1 MVSLPSY
8 CPLPHPPLTVVSHWS
23 IQNLFEVWK
32 RFANSW
38 NWCWCWGWGW
48 GCRDEDENDDDD
60 DEPKR
65 VVSSLCSFFG
75 CAFLRKC
82 LPTFGF
88 IINFKKLLMAATRC
102 PKMADWRPPPLPG
115 SHVCVCVCVCAGV
128 WPKLSVCSPFPS
140 PLPLSLLSWLIL
152 ETANWL
158 ANVHDS
164 LWFEV
169 DPLAKSPSKSPLRW
183 RINNALSVS
192 GSFKIHSLHPQ
203 PPPSHSQDKKGWL
216 IRSIW
221 CLLCCPKWKG
231 TNTNSFW

>member
-1 MVSLPSY
+1 MVSLTSY
-8 CPLPHPPLTVVSHWS
+8 CPLPPPPLTVVSHWS

-38 NWCWCWGWGW
+38 NWCWCWGW

-115 SHVCVCVCVCAGV
+115 SHVCVCVCVLVYDQNC
-128 WPKLSVCSPFPS
+128 LS
-140 PLPLSLLSWLIL
+140 
-152 ETANWL
+152 
-158 ANVHDS
+158 
-164 LWFEV
+164 
-169 DPLAKSPSKSPLRW
+169 
-183 RINNALSVS
+183 AL
-192 GSFKIHSLHPQ
+192 HS
-203 PPPSHSQDKKGWL
+203 PPPFRCPCSAGWSLKLLIGLPTCTTHSGLKWIRLRNPPRRALWGGELIMLYPSADHSKYIPCTLSSQPFSGQKGL
-216 IRSIW
+216 IDSFNLMFA
-221 CLLCCPKWKG
+221 LLPKMERHKY
-231 TNTNSFW
+231 

>member
-1 MVSLPSY
+1 MSVSDRDAFASVRLASTASNYFVRHIMSIICNVWSAFPPTA
-8 CPLPHPPLTVVSHWS
+8 PLPPPPLTVVSHWS

-38 NWCWCWGWGW
+38 NWCWCWCWCW

-102 PKMADWRPPPLPG
+102 PKMADWRPPPAWLE
-115 SHVCVCVCVCAGV
+115 CLCVCVCAGV

-140 PLPLSLLSWLIL
+140 PPS
-152 ETANWL
+152 AVL
-158 ANVHDS
+158 AQ
-164 LWFEV
+164 LA
-169 DPLAKSPSKSPLRW
+169 DPW
-183 RINNALSVS
+183 N
-192 GSFKIHSLHPQ
+192 
-203 PPPSHSQDKKGWL
+203 
-216 IRSIW
+216 
-221 CLLCCPKWKG
+221 C
-231 TNTNSFW
+231 